1 MDKISRRRFL
11 SIHSLIFCIF
21 FSANLIETPY
31 AYAADSYESNLGQ
44 VLALEGAIKA
54 QQDVCSEFHP
64 ELAAQYSAA
73 VSGWKK
79 RNKVTLTEIN
89 TRLEK
94 ALAEMAARND
104 GEGTKVISGLDA
116 ANKRAREKIRSQF
129 SGIPG
134 ERRRELCAQFSAN
147 VTQPVLDLESL
158 MKSQLSAIRAA
169 KPNQ

>member
-1 MDKISRRRFL
+1 MD
-11 SIHSLIFCIF
+11 
-21 FSANLIETPY
+21 NPY
-31 AYAADSYESNLGQ
+31 AYAADTYMYNLGQ
-44 VLALEGAIKA
+44 ALSIEGAIKA
-54 QQDVCSEFHP
+54 QQDVCSEFNP

-104 GEGTKVISGLDA
+104 GEDTKVVSGLDA

-129 SGIPG
+129 SGMPG

-147 VTQPVLDLESL
+147 VTQPALDLEPL

-169 KPNQ
+169 RPNQ